1 MGLGTALLQGFQHLE
16 SVELSPSTQVE
27 VEDHGALIEA
37 VDGLEKALSVVV
49 LVHVAVA
56 IANQEIPED
65 LGVGDVVVDKGNLEV
80 LAHFNRSCR
89 F

>member
-1 MGLGTALLQGFQHLE
+1 MGLGAALLEGLQYLE
-16 SVELSPSTQVE
+16 SIEFSTSTEVE
-27 VEDHGALIEA
+27 VEHHCALVEA

-56 IANQEIPED
+56 IANQEIAED
-65 LGVGDVVVDKGNLEV
+65 FGVGDVVVDKGNLEV